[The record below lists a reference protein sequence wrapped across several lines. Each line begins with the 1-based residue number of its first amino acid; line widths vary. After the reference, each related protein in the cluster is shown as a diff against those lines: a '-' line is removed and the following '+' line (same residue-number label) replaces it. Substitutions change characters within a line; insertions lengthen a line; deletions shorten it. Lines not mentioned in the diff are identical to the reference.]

1 MKLYLQQ
8 KGIWQETIL
17 KYSFGEKP
25 TSIDPKPTHTE
36 EVSFPY
42 FNSLLSQNVVKFARS
57 FESMGLDH
65 LQESIQFG
73 NELHDLLSKIEVFSD
88 MEKILGDFKEQ
99 HPNYEASQWEALQKM
114 LLEMMD
120 HPLLSPLF
128 SGEDKVL
135 NERDII
141 SKEGVLRPD
150 RINIHSNNSITIVDY
165 KTGVQEAHHILQ
177 LNRYATVLSEMG
189 FSIKEQ
195 LIVYLNPDGIVIN
208 KA

>member
-1 MKLYLQQ
+1 
-8 KGIWQETIL
+8 
-17 KYSFGEKP
+17 
-25 TSIDPKPTHTE
+25 
-36 EVSFPY
+36 
-42 FNSLLSQNVVKFARS
+42 
-57 FESMGLDH
+57 
-65 LQESIQFG
+65 
-73 NELHDLLSKIEVFSD
+73 